1 MSHMAQ
7 MRFVMQT
14 MGQFPDA
21 FMENKVLEVG
31 SLNINGSVRGF
42 FFNAHEYIGCD
53 VGAGPG
59 VDLVCPGEDLTFP
72 DSHFDTS
79 ITTEC
84 FEHNPNW
91 VDTFKNMHRMT
102 RDGGLI
108 VMTCASEGRPEHGT
122 TRSDVGSSPLTVGN
136 GQEYYR
142 NLTEQD
148 FENEFI
154 LHDMFKDYDFE
165 YEPYAFDLYFW
176 GVVNK

>member
-14 MGQFPDA
+14 MGQYPDA
-21 FMENKVLEVG
+21 FMENKILEVG

-53 VGAGPG
+53 VGPGPG
-59 VDLVCPGEDLTFP
+59 VDVVCPGEQLTYP
-72 DSHFDTS
+72 DNYFDTS

-91 VDTFKNMHRMT
+91 IQTFENMWRMT
-102 RDGGLI
+102 RPGGLI

-122 TRSDVGSSPLTVGN
+122 SRSDVGSSPLTVEN

-142 NLTEQD
+142 NLMEED
-148 FENEFI
+148 FHENF
-154 LHDMFKDYDFE
+154 DMDARFDNPYFE
-165 YEPYAFDLYFW
+165 YEPYAFDLYFR
-176 GVVNK
+176 GVVKK